1 MLRCL
6 LLLSGAALLGLA
18 GPLEAA
24 APDRL
29 GSLTADALA
38 SGCHRPPSRLVAR
51 PRVAE
56 ATLRQRARDRDPEAM
71 YGLAQ
76 ILLESRDED
85 ETAAEALYYLEQAAL
100 AGHPHAAGEAGSAHA
115 SGYGT
120 ERDEARAVAWWR
132 YGASRGQLRA
142 QGCLMVAALLGRGM
156 EADPIEAA
164 RWAILRESQHRG
176 PFTIQPSLA
185 GFERQLSSESFTRA
199 RQWAVRPVE
208 AAPVPPL
215 VPKPARPRP
224 SKEASGEEFMSDVG
238 RDESPL
244 PSRPAYRYAV
254 AGTAGGSTL
263 RKSGSG
269 FAVVSHLIVTNWHV
283 VNGCRQVSV
292 QAGLAELAGAKL
304 RGRNE
309 ELDLALVDVP
319 GLNRPSLAIATDVRP
334 GTPVAAMGFPG
345 MNVKTREPTVTG
357 GNVSAIGV
365 GENDGW
371 IQYTSPTQPGN
382 SGGALLDMSGRVVG
396 MPVGQVDAVP
406 SLLRNGTMPQN
417 VNLAIAP
424 RLLRRFLR
432 DYDLPLTEA
441 SGFADA
447 ASQPRNL
454 ADLMEETA
462 RSVVRVL
469 CYGDPPK
476 APKGRTKRTTAPAP
490 TPEYPW
496 QAPRPRTRMTGGG
509 AEEE

>member
-6 LLLSGAALLGLA
+6 LLLSSVALLGLA
-18 GPLEAA
+18 DPAEAA

-29 GSLTADALA
+29 GNLTADALA

-56 ATLRQRARDRDPEAM
+56 ATLRQQARDRDPEAM
-71 YGLAQ
+71 YSLAQ

-100 AGHPHAAGEAGSAHA
+100 AGHLHAAAEAGSAHA

-156 EADPIEAA
+156 EADPVEAA

-176 PFTIQPSLA
+176 PFVIQPGLA
-185 GFERQLSSESFTRA
+185 AFERQLSPESFTRA
-199 RQWAVRPVE
+199 RQWAARPVE
-208 AAPVPPL
+208 VAPVPSL
-215 VPKPARPRP
+215 MPKPARSRP
-224 SKEASGEEFMSDVG
+224 AKLAAGEEFAPDIG
-238 RDESPL
+238 REESAL

-254 AGTAGGSTL
+254 AQTAAEDRI
-263 RKSGSG
+263 RKTGSG
-269 FAVVSHLIVTNWHV
+269 FAVAPHLIVTNWHV

-396 MPVGQVDAVP
+396 MPVGQADAIL
-406 SLLRNGTMPQN
+406 SLLRNGTLPQN

-441 SGFADA
+441 SAFADA

-454 ADLMEETA
+454 ADLMEETG

-476 APKGRTKRTTAPAP
+476 APRSRTARAATPSP
-490 TPEYPW
+490 TPVHPW
-496 QAPRPRTRMTGGG
+496 QAPQPRTRMTSDE
-509 AEEE
+509 ARRE